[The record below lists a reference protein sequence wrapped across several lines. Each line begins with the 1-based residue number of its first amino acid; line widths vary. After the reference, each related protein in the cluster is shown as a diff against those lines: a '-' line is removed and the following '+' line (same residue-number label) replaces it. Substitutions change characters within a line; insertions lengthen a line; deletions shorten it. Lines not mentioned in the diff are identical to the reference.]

1 MLLQNN
7 NCVISKLRFTLTFDD
22 DTTRVIDVKEGDIV
36 TVTYNDDGVK
46 SSIKGKVVKIGVNF
60 NSTIGRVKESSYM
73 CIDGSELYAGK
84 QVYIS
89 PDKVLDIYINESSYA
104 IQNPVCTVENPEQ
117 SVILVREDEL
127 GYFSYSRDGEIWK
140 SVTPNGAPGLSA
152 YECAL
157 KLGFVGTEE
166 EWLESLKAVID
177 GEVPK
182 GPKGDN
188 GKSAYEVAVDNG
200 FVGTEEEWLESL
212 NGTQGPQG
220 ETGPQGPKGDRG
232 EIGPQGPKG
241 EQGEQGLIG
250 PKGDTGEQGPKG
262 DPGEAG
268 VQGPKGDQ
276 GLVGPQG
283 EVGPQG
289 PKGDTGVQGEQG
301 PIGPKGETGPQGPKG
316 DPGEAGPQG
325 PKGDPGEQGPVGAQG
340 LKGDKG
346 DIGPQGPKGDT
357 GDAADWNAVEGAPGY
372 IANKPDISKILADI
386 EELKSKLPT
395 T

>member
-157 KLGFVGTEE
+157 KL
-166 EWLESLKAVID
+166 
-177 GEVPK
+177 
-182 GPKGDN
+182 
-188 GKSAYEVAVDNG
+188 G